1 MQKRERLTL
10 PSLTPAPTA
19 NGGKDVRGRFAPGN
33 TLGRGSP
40 LAGRAAKIRA
50 VLLRKLTDA
59 ETEKI
64 GDRLLAMA
72 QGGNLLALREL
83 LDRTIGKPTQ
93 FEVLERLDA
102 LTELLQTRGLI
113 P

>member
-1 MQKRERLTL
+1 MGKKDRLTL

-19 NGGKDVRGRFAPGN
+19 NGGKDVRGRFSPGN
-33 TLGRGSP
+33 KLGRGSP

-50 VLLRKLTDA
+50 LLLQKLTDA
-59 ETEKI
+59 ETNRI

-72 QGGNLLALREL
+72 QGGNLAALREL

-102 LTELLQTRGLI
+102 LTELLRERGFL